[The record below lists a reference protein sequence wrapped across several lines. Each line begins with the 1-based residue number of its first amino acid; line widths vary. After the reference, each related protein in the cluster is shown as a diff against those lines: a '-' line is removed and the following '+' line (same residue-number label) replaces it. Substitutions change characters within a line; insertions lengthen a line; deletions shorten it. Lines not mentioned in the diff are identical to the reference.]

1 MLTVEH
7 VTKRF
12 KSNVVIEDATLA
24 FSKGVTGL
32 IAPNGAGKS
41 TLLKMLATLT
51 FPTEGRICW
60 NGEEIHAMGERYRAA
75 LGYLPQ

>member
-32 IAPNGAGKS
+32 IAPNGA
-41 TLLKMLATLT
+41 
-51 FPTEGRICW
+51 EIGRA
-60 NGEEIHAMGERYRAA
+60 HV
-75 LGYLPQ
+75 